1 MRTKFLSKN
10 VNERDHSEDL
20 AMYGDNI
27 KMDRKEIGCI
37 WTVLNWFR
45 IGPVMGF

>member
-1 MRTKFLSKN
+1 MRTKFLSRN
-10 VNERDHSEDL
+10 VTERDHSEDL
-20 AMYGDNI
+20 AMDGDI
-27 KMDRKEIGCI
+27 KMGRKEIGCI